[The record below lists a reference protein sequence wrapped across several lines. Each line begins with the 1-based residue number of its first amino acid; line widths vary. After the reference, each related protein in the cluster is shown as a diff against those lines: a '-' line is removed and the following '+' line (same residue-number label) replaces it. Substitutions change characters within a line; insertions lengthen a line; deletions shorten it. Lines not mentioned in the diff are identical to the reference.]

1 MNLKKIELQG
11 FKSFGDKT
19 EINFETNITG
29 IVGPN
34 GCGKSNVIDA
44 VRWVLG
50 EQAPTTL
57 RVQKMPDLIFNGTE
71 SRRSQSYCEVS
82 LYLDNSDGR
91 YPIEFDEVVVTRKLD
106 RSGESE
112 YLINRRPCRMRDIID
127 LFRDS
132 GIGKEGYSIIGQ
144 GKIDEILSSKP
155 DGRRKIFEEA
165 AGISKHK
172 ARKIETERKLNA
184 GRADMQRLTDLLS
197 EVSSSLVPLEKEAG
211 DARKVKAYRAE
222 LKYQEV
228 ALYLYQCE
236 NSAANRERITAKL
249 DKLRKEHA
257 EQSAELERLNNEY
270 TVTMMSIENGD
281 KYSNSVRDAIT
292 DLMVAAEKAAG
303 DSRAFARD
311 IEHINEDNAKIAESL
326 KADETKLADR
336 AKQIEEKFFKADAK
350 RKEADKER
358 AALEDL
364 RKEQSELAAEVEREE
379 KAIEA
384 GREMFLDKLSKN
396 AEIEKD
402 VAALELERK
411 LLIDGLSSNKD
422 DYDDKLKIRDKV
434 AETRAKLAAQAD
446 ELTAE
451 KTSRQAELVKASE
464 NRDAA
469 KREYDEALQRRTD
482 LGNRIQ
488 NLTFKLETIEENINK
503 YFDYEGSI
511 QNLMAE
517 AVRDPAIKEM
527 IVGTVAEI
535 ISVPKDVQIAVEIA
549 LGRSL
554 QSVITK
560 NEYDASK
567 LMQRLRERNLGRA
580 TFLPMTTMKRND
592 LSREQARALD
602 EDGIIGVASELVRY
616 DGKYDNIISNLLGK
630 TVIAEDQDAAMRV
643 SKKYGYSFR
652 IVTLDG
658 DVYAPSGA
666 LTGGSTG
673 KNTGRILSRESEKED
688 MSKKLRQAKK
698 DMELLKEDIADRE
711 SELEKLS
718 SSVAFIQ
725 SRISKLE
732 LDILKISG
740 DIAQCDRELEL
751 YGAEMDK
758 LFGGNEES
766 RKRIKEIELALQ
778 EADKNKKGAD
788 TERIDVDEYVS
799 ELREKFAEDKRRYNE
814 LTSAVMRKT
823 VEVNALDNEADTLE
837 KDIAALKAESKMIEQ
852 EMLELNVRLKMNES
866 NLQRIKEQLAR
877 SEFAPE
883 DKAKLD
889 ELRAE
894 LAGLEDSRVKMNAR
908 VKELDVLR
916 AEKSDEA
923 AKTREKVI
931 REEANLEMVDS
942 TIATMSTRMQENYG
956 FDFDAA
962 KEYFA
967 GVDAEAEGYVFA
979 PDKAQSH
986 INGLRTK
993 IERIGPINELAEQ
1006 RFAEESERCNYMQSQ
1021 LDDLQKAEQDLL
1033 RIIDELTTEMVEK
1046 FTVSFNQINK
1056 NFNEV
1061 FSELFGGGRARME
1074 LEKGVSVLEA
1084 GIEIMAEP
1092 PGKKLSN
1099 LAPLSGG
1106 ERALTAIAILFAII
1120 KLNPMPFSILDEIE
1134 AALDE
1139 ANAHLFAQY
1148 LKKFSQFTQFIVVTH
1163 RKPTMQLCDTLF
1175 GVTMQEKGVSRTVRV
1190 RLDEA
1195 VKHADEKSVRN
1206 ADGESA

>member
-1 MNLKKIELQG
+1 
-11 FKSFGDKT
+11 
-19 EINFETNITG
+19 
-29 IVGPN
+29 
-34 GCGKSNVIDA
+34 
-44 VRWVLG
+44 
-50 EQAPTTL
+50 
-57 RVQKMPDLIFNGTE
+57 
-71 SRRSQSYCEVS
+71 
-82 LYLDNSDGR
+82 
-91 YPIEFDEVVVTRKLD
+91 
-106 RSGESE
+106 
-112 YLINRRPCRMRDIID
+112 
-127 LFRDS
+127 
-132 GIGKEGYSIIGQ
+132 
-144 GKIDEILSSKP
+144 
-155 DGRRKIFEEA
+155 
-165 AGISKHK
+165 
-172 ARKIETERKLNA
+172 
-184 GRADMQRLTDLLS
+184 
-197 EVSSSLVPLEKEAG
+197 
-211 DARKVKAYRAE
+211 
-222 LKYQEV
+222 
-228 ALYLYQCE
+228 
-236 NSAANRERITAKL
+236 
-249 DKLRKEHA
+249 
-257 EQSAELERLNNEY
+257 
-270 TVTMMSIENGD
+270 
-281 KYSNSVRDAIT
+281 
-292 DLMVAAEKAAG
+292 
-303 DSRAFARD
+303 
-311 IEHINEDNAKIAESL
+311 
-326 KADETKLADR
+326 
-336 AKQIEEKFFKADAK
+336 
-350 RKEADKER
+350 
-358 AALEDL
+358 
-364 RKEQSELAAEVEREE
+364 
-379 KAIEA
+379 
-384 GREMFLDKLSKN
+384 
-396 AEIEKD
+396 
-402 VAALELERK
+402 
-411 LLIDGLSSNKD
+411 
-422 DYDDKLKIRDKV
+422 
-434 AETRAKLAAQAD
+434 
-446 ELTAE
+446 
-451 KTSRQAELVKASE
+451 
-464 NRDAA
+464 
-469 KREYDEALQRRTD
+469 
-482 LGNRIQ
+482 
-488 NLTFKLETIEENINK
+488 
-503 YFDYEGSI
+503 
-511 QNLMAE
+511 
-517 AVRDPAIKEM
+517 
-527 IVGTVAEI
+527 
-535 ISVPKDVQIAVEIA
+535 
-549 LGRSL
+549 
-554 QSVITK
+554 
-560 NEYDASK
+560 
-567 LMQRLRERNLGRA
+567 
-580 TFLPMTTMKRND
+580 MT
-592 LSREQARALD
+592 
-602 EDGIIGVASELVRY
+602 Y
-616 DGKYDNIISNLLGK
+616 
-630 TVIAEDQDAAMRV
+630 
-643 SKKYGYSFR
+643 
-652 IVTLDG
+652 
-658 DVYAPSGA
+658 
-666 LTGGSTG
+666 
-673 KNTGRILSRESEKED
+673 
-688 MSKKLRQAKK
+688 
-698 DMELLKEDIADRE
+698 
-711 SELEKLS
+711 
-718 SSVAFIQ
+718 
-725 SRISKLE
+725 
-732 LDILKISG
+732 
-740 DIAQCDRELEL
+740 
-751 YGAEMDK
+751 
-758 LFGGNEES
+758 
-766 RKRIKEIELALQ
+766 
-778 EADKNKKGAD
+778 
-788 TERIDVDEYVS
+788 
-799 ELREKFAEDKRRYNE
+799 
-814 LTSAVMRKT
+814 VMRKT

>member
-358 AALEDL
+358 AALEEL

-434 AETRAKLAAQAD
+434 AETRAKLAAQAE
-446 ELTAE
+446 ELAAE
-451 KTSRQAELVKASE
+451 KESRQTELVKATE

-488 NLTFKLETIEENINK
+488 NLAFKLETIEENINK

-517 AVRDPAIKEM
+517 AARDPAKPPAI
-527 IVGTVAEI
+527 
-535 ISVPKDVQIAVEIA
+535 P
-549 LGRSL
+549 R
-554 QSVITK
+554 
-560 NEYDASK
+560 
-567 LMQRLRERNLGRA
+567 
-580 TFLPMTTMKRND
+580 
-592 LSREQARALD
+592 
-602 EDGIIGVASELVRY
+602 
-616 DGKYDNIISNLLGK
+616 
-630 TVIAEDQDAAMRV
+630 
-643 SKKYGYSFR
+643 
-652 IVTLDG
+652 
-658 DVYAPSGA
+658 
-666 LTGGSTG
+666 
-673 KNTGRILSRESEKED
+673 
-688 MSKKLRQAKK
+688 
-698 DMELLKEDIADRE
+698 
-711 SELEKLS
+711 
-718 SSVAFIQ
+718 
-725 SRISKLE
+725 
-732 LDILKISG
+732 
-740 DIAQCDRELEL
+740 
-751 YGAEMDK
+751 
-758 LFGGNEES
+758 S
-766 RKRIKEIELALQ
+766 RK
-778 EADKNKKGAD
+778 
-788 TERIDVDEYVS
+788 
-799 ELREKFAEDKRRYNE
+799 
-814 LTSAVMRKT
+814 
-823 VEVNALDNEADTLE
+823 
-837 KDIAALKAESKMIEQ
+837 
-852 EMLELNVRLKMNES
+852 
-866 NLQRIKEQLAR
+866 
-877 SEFAPE
+877 
-883 DKAKLD
+883 
-889 ELRAE
+889 
-894 LAGLEDSRVKMNAR
+894 
-908 VKELDVLR
+908 
-916 AEKSDEA
+916 
-923 AKTREKVI
+923 
-931 REEANLEMVDS
+931 
-942 TIATMSTRMQENYG
+942 
-956 FDFDAA
+956 
-962 KEYFA
+962 
-967 GVDAEAEGYVFA
+967 
-979 PDKAQSH
+979 
-986 INGLRTK
+986 
-993 IERIGPINELAEQ
+993 
-1006 RFAEESERCNYMQSQ
+1006 
-1021 LDDLQKAEQDLL
+1021 
-1033 RIIDELTTEMVEK
+1033 
-1046 FTVSFNQINK
+1046 
-1056 NFNEV
+1056 
-1061 FSELFGGGRARME
+1061 
-1074 LEKGVSVLEA
+1074 
-1084 GIEIMAEP
+1084 
-1092 PGKKLSN
+1092 
-1099 LAPLSGG
+1099 
-1106 ERALTAIAILFAII
+1106 
-1120 KLNPMPFSILDEIE
+1120 
-1134 AALDE
+1134 
-1139 ANAHLFAQY
+1139 
-1148 LKKFSQFTQFIVVTH
+1148 
-1163 RKPTMQLCDTLF
+1163 
-1175 GVTMQEKGVSRTVRV
+1175 
-1190 RLDEA
+1190 
-1195 VKHADEKSVRN
+1195 
-1206 ADGESA
+1206 